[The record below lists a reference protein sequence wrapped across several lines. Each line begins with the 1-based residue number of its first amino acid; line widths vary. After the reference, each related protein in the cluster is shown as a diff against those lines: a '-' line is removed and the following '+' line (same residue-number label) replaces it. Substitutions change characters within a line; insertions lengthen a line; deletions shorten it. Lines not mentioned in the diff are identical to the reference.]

1 MTRLQIMEAGA
12 AYIDRGME
20 DMARK
25 IRLSALCPLLLFAVF
40 VYVLLSFFSMNLWIC
55 LFMFSAADSLSFISA
70 SIFLPEPQ

>member
-40 VYVLLSFFSMNLWIC
+40 VYVLLSFFSMNIWIC
-55 LFMFSAADSLSFISA
+55 LFMFYASDSLSFISA

>member
-55 LFMFSAADSLSFISA
+55 LFMFSASDSLSFISA